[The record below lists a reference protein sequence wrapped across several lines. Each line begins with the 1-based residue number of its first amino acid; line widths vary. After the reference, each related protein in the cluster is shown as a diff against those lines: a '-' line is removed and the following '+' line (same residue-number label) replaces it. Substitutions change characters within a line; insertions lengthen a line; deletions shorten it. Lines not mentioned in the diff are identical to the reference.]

1 MFLGLIVRLNGK
13 FPPVLSNATADKG
26 KRCRGRPFRIIR
38 DALIENLS
46 TIIPNV
52 DSKGRG
58 KINDWIGC
66 ALEEKELIG
75 MVKGRMRKENVDFQH
90 EPETNAND

>member
-13 FPPVLSNATADKG
+13 FSPVLLTATEDGG

-38 DALIENLS
+38 DALIENLL

-52 DSKGRG
+52 DSRGRG
-58 KINDWIGC
+58 KMNDWIGC

-75 MVKGRMRKENVDFQH
+75 MVKGRMRKENGNF
-90 EPETNAND
+90 